1 MFHIIVYQPLF
12 NLLVFLYNVIPGR
25 DIGVAIIVL
34 TLAIKLLLHP
44 FTKKSAHYQKGMQA
58 LSPQLKKLKE
68 QHKDKPDVLTK
79 ETMKL
84 YKETGVSP
92 FGGCLPILIQLP
104 LLIGLFQVFRAGFTQ
119 SALVDLYSFVQ
130 NPGVINPLFL
140 GFLDLSKASI
150 PVALLASAA
159 QFIQGYV
166 FPLMPMPSQ
175 EGSDMNQQ
183 LTKQMIFMAPILTFI
198 ISIGLPA
205 ALPFYWF
212 FNSAFSAI
220 EVFILKKN
228 AL

>member
-1 MFHIIVYQPLF
+1 MFHTIIYQPLF
-12 NLLVFLYNVIPGR
+12 NLLVLLYDIIPGR
-25 DIGVAIIVL
+25 DIGIAIIVL
-34 TLAIKLLLHP
+34 TLAIKLALHP
-44 FTKKSAHYQKGMQA
+44 FTKKSAQYQKGMQA

-68 QHKDKPDVLTK
+68 QHKDKPDILTQ

-119 SALVDLYSFVQ
+119 SALADLYSFIQ

-140 GFLDLSKASI
+140 GFLNLSQPSIVVAFLASVAQFVQGYMFPLI
-150 PVALLASAA
+150 PV
-159 QFIQGYV
+159 
-166 FPLMPMPSQ
+166 PS
-175 EGSDMNQQ
+175 EAGGDMNQQ

-220 EVFILKKN
+220 EGFILKKN
-228 AL
+228 VL